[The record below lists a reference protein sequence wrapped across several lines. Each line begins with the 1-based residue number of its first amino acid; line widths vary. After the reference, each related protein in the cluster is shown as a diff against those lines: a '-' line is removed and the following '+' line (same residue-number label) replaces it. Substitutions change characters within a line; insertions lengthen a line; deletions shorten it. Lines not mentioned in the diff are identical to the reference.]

1 MKKQSRITVQ
11 IGAFGT
17 DPEEYELPKDSTVAD
32 ALEEAGL
39 DDRTKKVYVN
49 GETAN
54 RQDILED
61 GDVLNV
67 VSPKQAGN
75 N

>member
-1 MKKQSRITVQ
+1 MKKSAKITVK

-17 DPEEYELPKDSTVAD
+17 DPEEYELPKDASVGD
-32 ALEEAGL
+32 ALVEAGM

-67 VSPKQAGN
+67 VSPKEAGTN
-75 N
+75 